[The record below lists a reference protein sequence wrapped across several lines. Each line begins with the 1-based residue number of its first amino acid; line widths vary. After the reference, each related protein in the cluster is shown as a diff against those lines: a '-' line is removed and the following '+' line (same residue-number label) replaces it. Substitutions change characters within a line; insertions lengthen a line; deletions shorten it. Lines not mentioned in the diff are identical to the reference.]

1 MPESPRERLIK
12 RYDNRKLYDPARKS
26 YLTLSELPAL
36 VAAGQEL
43 RVVDQ
48 ASGDDITSTVLAQAM
63 LEALKQKTLDIP
75 RQVLVRLIRLG
86 MAARPQTTPAAT
98 PGEPLARAR
107 DEAERI
113 VAGVL
118 QRGRLPL
125 EEALVLRQEIVD
137 SLRGL
142 AHDVERR
149 VESRFGEVLRWA
161 ENQRGLVPPLKALR
175 ARLFARAASLDE
187 TQKPRAP
194 KRPAKRRRRR

>member
-1 MPESPRERLIK
+1 MPERPRERLIK

-26 YLTLSELPAL
+26 YLTLSELAGL

-48 ASGDDITSTVLAQAM
+48 GSGDDITSTVLAHAI
-63 LEALKQKTLDIP
+63 LEALKQQTLDIP

-86 MAARPQTTPAAT
+86 MAARPDATFAAAPPDT
-98 PGEPLARAR
+98 LARAR

-113 VAGVL
+113 VARLL

-125 EEALVLRQEIVD
+125 EEALALRQEIAD

-142 AHDVERR
+142 AHDVERG
-149 VESRFGEVLRWA
+149 VESRFRDVLRWA
-161 ENQRGLVPPLKALR
+161 EKQRGLAPPLEALR
-175 ARLFARAASLDE
+175 AKLFTRAAALGE
-187 TQKPRAP
+187 TQKPRAA
-194 KRPAKRRRRR
+194 KKPAKRRRRT